1 MTSPTLILLRL
12 DVRHAADELRWAFWA
27 AGTDLADERD
37 AIDRI
42 YQLYIVLIMMGA
54 IASCWLFAL
63 DTARSAGAG
72 LTGISASICI
82 LALHLAPLVALAL
95 KADEALGD
103 PRCI

>member
-42 YQLYIVLIMMGA
+42 YQL
-54 IASCWLFAL
+54 
-63 DTARSAGAG
+63 
-72 LTGISASICI
+72 
-82 LALHLAPLVALAL
+82 
-95 KADEALGD
+95 
-103 PRCI
+103 

>member
-42 YQLYIVLIMMGA
+42 YQLYIVLIAMVEVDAPAVGVEFGALVDKRRLEFLAGERVSMM
-54 IASCWLFAL
+54 LK
-63 DTARSAGAG
+63 
-72 LTGISASICI
+72 
-82 LALHLAPLVALAL
+82 LHLLVVPRGIKIAQV
-95 KADEALGD
+95 LG
-103 PRCI
+103 